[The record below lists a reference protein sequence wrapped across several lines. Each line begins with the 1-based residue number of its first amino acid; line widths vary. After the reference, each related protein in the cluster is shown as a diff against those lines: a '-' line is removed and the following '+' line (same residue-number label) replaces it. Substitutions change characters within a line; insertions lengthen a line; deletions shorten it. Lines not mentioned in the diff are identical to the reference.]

1 MTARTLVMLAV
12 LAIAAGTGWLS
23 RGWFED
29 AQRLTALEAAQAA
42 ASQALARESVIAGVV
57 EARLATLDT
66 HQRVI
71 DRGVIR
77 EIQKPI
83 YRRVCL
89 EPDAVRLLNDAAAGR
104 APDPADAADPLP
116 DDAAAVE

>member
-1 MTARTLVMLAV
+1 MTARTLALVIV
-12 LAIAAGTGWLS
+12 LVIAAGGGWLS

-57 EARLATLDT
+57 EARLATLDAN
-66 HQRVI
+66 QRVI

-116 DDAAAVE
+116 GDAAGAG